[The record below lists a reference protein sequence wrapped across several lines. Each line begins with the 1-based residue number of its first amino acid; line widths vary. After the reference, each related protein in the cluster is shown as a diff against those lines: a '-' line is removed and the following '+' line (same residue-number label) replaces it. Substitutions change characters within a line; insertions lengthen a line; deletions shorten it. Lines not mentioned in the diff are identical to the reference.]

1 MQNSS
6 MDGHAATAGV
16 QGGEDACARP
26 ASASL
31 VESTMLVS
39 LLVYPLGMLLAHGV
53 LDADFALLLLLSV
66 AALLHGRR
74 RRGVASAPWVAGYA
88 VAMCAPLLAEFASQL
103 ANRRWGWQ
111 PYDRAWRF
119 AVAVPIFLALRTIRP
134 RRLRLWRLGVLAGA
148 FGCGAAVVLAP
159 VAYRFDGRLSG
170 DFLNPI
176 YYGDFSVSLAL
187 LAVFSQDWGR
197 RDRAWLRALVWLGFA
212 AAVFAA
218 VDTGARGAWLA
229 LALLPLLWPVA
240 HGSAPS
246 AKRSLALIAV
256 FVGASSVMIA
266 AVPEVRLRIAES
278 FANLAQWRRG
288 QLDTSIGIRL
298 QHWRVALHLFARHP
312 WFGVGSLRLP
322 HLMPRLQREG
332 WLTPRAMLLG
342 RGELHSEILAHA
354 AAQGALGVAASLAV
368 YAVPA
373 AQFWRCLHD
382 DARRGLRAP
391 AAMGLAFVGAFFV
404 FGLTVQTFDLDM
416 TTSYYALTVAV
427 LLAACNP
434 LQANPAGNFS

>member
-6 MDGHAATAGV
+6 MDGRAPMAGG
-16 QGGEDACARP
+16 QGGGCVRP
-26 ASASL
+26 ARASL
-31 VESTMLVS
+31 VESTMLVL
-39 LLVYPLGMLLAHGV
+39 LLVYPLGMLLTRGT
-53 LDADFALLLLLSV
+53 LDADFALLLLLGV
-66 AALLHGRR
+66 AVLLHARR
-74 RRGVASAPWVAGYA
+74 RRRHVVSAPWVAGYA

-119 AVAVPIFLALRTIRP
+119 AVAVPIFLALRSIP
-134 RRLRLWRLGVLAGA
+134 PQRLRLWRLGVLAGA
-148 FGCGAAVVLAP
+148 FGCGAAVLLAP

-197 RDRAWLRALVWLGFA
+197 RDRVWFRVLVWLGFA

-246 AKRSLALIAV
+246 AKRSLGLIAL
-256 FVGASSVMIA
+256 FVGASAVMIVA
-266 AVPEVRLRIAES
+266 APEVRLRIAELY
-278 FANLAQWRRG
+278 ANLAQWRRG
-288 QLDTSIGIRL
+288 HLDTSIGIRL
-298 QHWRVALHLFARHP
+298 QHWRVALLLFARNP
-312 WFGVGSLRLP
+312 WFGVGTLQLP
-322 HLMPRLQREG
+322 HLMPQLQREG
-332 WLTPRAMLLG
+332 WLTRRAMLLG

-354 AAQGALGVAASLAV
+354 AAQGAVGVAATLAV

-373 AQFWRCLHD
+373 ARFWSCLHD
-382 DARRGLRAP
+382 DAHREVRAA

-404 FGLTVQTFDLDM
+404 FGWTVQTFDLDM

-434 LQANPAGNFS
+434 LPANPDGNFC